1 VIHESSDVASAAVVD
16 STGDDSR
23 NCTQTRTGT
32 YCCFREEHWTAM
44 FVEFALQRALTVLN
58 E

>member
-32 YCCFREEHWTAM
+32 YCCFREDTGQRCSWNSHCS
-44 FVEFALQRALTVLN
+44 ALFPC
-58 E
+58 